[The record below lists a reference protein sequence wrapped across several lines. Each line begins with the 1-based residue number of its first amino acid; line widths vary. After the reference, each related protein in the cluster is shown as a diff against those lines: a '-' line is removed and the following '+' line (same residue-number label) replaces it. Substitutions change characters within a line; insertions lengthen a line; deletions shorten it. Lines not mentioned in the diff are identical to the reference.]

1 VDAWLAPFRRLWS
14 AHLDALERHL
24 DRMEQVTQT
33 KRRQGE
39 DDAANAHVTKENELK
54 IK

>member
-33 KRRQGE
+33 KKKARRRRRGPNRERGKGE
-39 DDAANAHVTKENELK
+39 TK
-54 IK
+54 